1 MSLFDSARFRLS
13 VSQLAG
19 LPEGDVPEIAFAGR
33 SNAGKSTTINV
44 LTRQG
49 RLAFASKTPG
59 RTQLINF
66 FDLSE
71 KDEHGHRQCVASLV
85 DLPGYGFAKA
95 AEGTRKTW
103 SELIG
108 GYLASRDTLTGI
120 VVVMDARRPLM
131 PTDEWV
137 IDFLNTRPVKMHWL
151 LNKCDQLNNQAKK
164 ETLYKVK
171 ARAAELDTSRR
182 ARCLNKIFK
191 RTFQMHVLGHYPQK
205 RMRRMRHDEF
215 SRRLMRENTLTASD
229 LILPVFVMEGEGRR
243 QAVPTM
249 PGVER
254 MTPDEL
260 CKVAQEMV
268 DLGIPMIALFPA
280 IEDHLKTPDGR
291 EAANPGQ
298 S

>member
-13 VSQLAG
+13 VSRLDG
-19 LPEGDVPEIAFAGR
+19 LPPADVPEIAFAGR

-71 KDEHGHRQCVASLV
+71 KNAIGHRERVASLV

-108 GYLASRDTLTGI
+108 GYLAERDTLTGI
-120 VVVMDARRPLM
+120 VVVMDSRRPFM

-137 IDFLNTRPVKMHWL
+137 IDFLNTRPVRLHLL
-151 LNKCDQLNNQAKK
+151 LNKCDQLNNQQKK
-164 ETLYKVK
+164 ETLLKVK
-171 ARAAELDTSRR
+171 ARAAEMGPHVTVQLFSG
-182 ARCLNKIFK
+182 LK
-191 RTFQMHVLGHYPQK
+191 RIG
-205 RMRRMRHDEF
+205 
-215 SRRLMRENTLTASD
+215 
-229 LILPVFVMEGEGRR
+229 I
-243 QAVPTM
+243 
-249 PGVER
+249 
-254 MTPDEL
+254 DEL
-260 CKVAQEMV
+260 RET
-268 DLGIPMIALFPA
+268 LERWIRR
-280 IEDHLKTPDGR
+280 EDTPVV
-291 EAANPGQ
+291 P
-298 S
+298 

>member
-13 VSQLAG
+13 VSRLDG
-19 LPEGDVPEIAFAGR
+19 LPPADVPEIAFAGR

-71 KDEHGHRQCVASLV
+71 KNAIGHRERVASLV

-108 GYLASRDTLTGI
+108 GYLAERDTLTGI
-120 VVVMDARRPLM
+120 VVVMDSRRPFM

-137 IDFLNTRPVKMHWL
+137 IDFLNTRPVCLHLL
-151 LNKCDQLNNQAKK
+151 LNKCDQLNNQQKK
-164 ETLYKVK
+164 ETLLKVK
-171 ARAAELDTSRR
+171 ARAAEMGPHVTVQLFSG
-182 ARCLNKIFK
+182 LK
-191 RTFQMHVLGHYPQK
+191 R
-205 RMRRMRHDEF
+205 
-215 SRRLMRENTLTASD
+215 
-229 LILPVFVMEGEGRR
+229 I
-243 QAVPTM
+243 
-249 PGVER
+249 GV
-254 MTPDEL
+254 DEL
-260 CKVAQEMV
+260 RET
-268 DLGIPMIALFPA
+268 LERWIRR
-280 IEDHLKTPDGR
+280 EDTPVV
-291 EAANPGQ
+291 P
-298 S
+298 

>member
-13 VSQLAG
+13 VSRLDG
-19 LPEGDVPEIAFAGR
+19 LPPADVPEIAFAGR

-71 KDEHGHRQCVASLV
+71 KNAIGHRERVASLV

-108 GYLASRDTLTGI
+108 GYLAERDTLTGI
-120 VVVMDARRPLM
+120 VVVMDSRRPFM

-137 IDFLNTRPVKMHWL
+137 IDFLNTRPVRLHLL
-151 LNKCDQLNNQAKK
+151 LNKCDQLNNQQKK
-164 ETLYKVK
+164 ETLLKVK
-171 ARAAELDTSRR
+171 ARAAGMGPHVTVQLFSG
-182 ARCLNKIFK
+182 LK
-191 RTFQMHVLGHYPQK
+191 R
-205 RMRRMRHDEF
+205 
-215 SRRLMRENTLTASD
+215 
-229 LILPVFVMEGEGRR
+229 I
-243 QAVPTM
+243 
-249 PGVER
+249 GV
-254 MTPDEL
+254 DEL
-260 CKVAQEMV
+260 RET
-268 DLGIPMIALFPA
+268 LERWIRR
-280 IEDHLKTPDGR
+280 EDTPVV
-291 EAANPGQ
+291 P
-298 S
+298 

>member
-13 VSQLAG
+13 VSRLDG
-19 LPEGDVPEIAFAGR
+19 LPPADVPEIAFAGR

-71 KDEHGHRQCVASLV
+71 RNAIGHRERVASLV

-108 GYLASRDTLTGI
+108 GYLAERDTLTGI
-120 VVVMDARRPLM
+120 VVVMDSRRPFM

-137 IDFLNTRPVKMHWL
+137 IDFLNTRPVRLHLL
-151 LNKCDQLNNQAKK
+151 LNKCDQLNNQQKK
-164 ETLYKVK
+164 ETLLKVK
-171 ARAAELDTSRR
+171 ARAAEMGPHVTVQLFSG
-182 ARCLNKIFK
+182 LK
-191 RTFQMHVLGHYPQK
+191 R
-205 RMRRMRHDEF
+205 
-215 SRRLMRENTLTASD
+215 
-229 LILPVFVMEGEGRR
+229 I
-243 QAVPTM
+243 
-249 PGVER
+249 GV
-254 MTPDEL
+254 DEL
-260 CKVAQEMV
+260 RET
-268 DLGIPMIALFPA
+268 LERWIRR
-280 IEDHLKTPDGR
+280 EDTPVV
-291 EAANPGQ
+291 P
-298 S
+298 

>member
-13 VSQLAG
+13 VSRLDG
-19 LPEGDVPEIAFAGR
+19 LPPADVPEIAFAGR

-71 KDEHGHRQCVASLV
+71 KNAIGHRERVASLV

-108 GYLASRDTLTGI
+108 EYLAERDTLTGI
-120 VVVMDARRPLM
+120 VVVMDSRRPFM

-137 IDFLNTRPVKMHWL
+137 IDFLNTRPVRLHLL
-151 LNKCDQLNNQAKK
+151 LNKCDQLNNQQKK
-164 ETLYKVK
+164 ETLLKVK
-171 ARAAELDTSRR
+171 ARAAEMGPHVTVQLFSG
-182 ARCLNKIFK
+182 LK
-191 RTFQMHVLGHYPQK
+191 R
-205 RMRRMRHDEF
+205 
-215 SRRLMRENTLTASD
+215 
-229 LILPVFVMEGEGRR
+229 I
-243 QAVPTM
+243 
-249 PGVER
+249 GV
-254 MTPDEL
+254 DEL
-260 CKVAQEMV
+260 RET
-268 DLGIPMIALFPA
+268 LERWIRR
-280 IEDHLKTPDGR
+280 EDTPVV
-291 EAANPGQ
+291 P
-298 S
+298 

>member
-13 VSQLAG
+13 VSQLQG
-19 LPEGDVPEIAFAGR
+19 LPVGDVPEIAFAGR

-71 KDEHGHRQCVASLV
+71 KDEHGHRQRVASLV

-120 VVVMDARRPLM
+120 VVVMDARRPFM

-137 IDFLNTRPVKMHWL
+137 IDFLNTRPVRMHFL
-151 LNKCDQLNNQAKK
+151 LNKSDQLNNQAKK
-164 ETLYKVK
+164 ETLYKVR
-171 ARAAELDTSRR
+171 ARATEIGPHVSVQLFSG
-182 ARCLNKIFK
+182 LK
-191 RTFQMHVLGHYPQK
+191 R
-205 RMRRMRHDEF
+205 
-215 SRRLMRENTLTASD
+215 
-229 LILPVFVMEGEGRR
+229 EG
-243 QAVPTM
+243 V
-249 PGVER
+249 
-254 MTPDEL
+254 DEL
-260 CKVAQEMV
+260 
-268 DLGIPMIALFPA
+268 
-280 IEDHLKTPDGR
+280 R
-291 EAANPGQ
+291 ETLLHWIRREELSA
-298 S
+298 